1 VTREATISFTGRY
14 IIKEG
19 CPTGRNSI
27 PEKKVNASI
36 NKGEQPL

>member
-1 VTREATISFTGRY
+1 MGRY

-19 CPTGRNSI
+19 CPTGRNAM